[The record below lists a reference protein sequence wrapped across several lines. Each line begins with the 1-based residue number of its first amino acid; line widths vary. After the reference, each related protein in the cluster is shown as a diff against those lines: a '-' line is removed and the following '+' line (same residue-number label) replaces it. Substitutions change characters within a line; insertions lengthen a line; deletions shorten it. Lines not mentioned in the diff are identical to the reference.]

1 MAAQLCLAGAMLAS
15 QPFLMK
21 DGKLVLPPPRPR
33 LPSNISLARVA
44 RGRKLEDT
52 PARQSCGRCCYTV
65 INDIA
70 GTGLDASFYAKRVDL
85 RGFTVAGSASV
96 RDDALLEAAL
106 TVDRMVSK
114 RPDLLQTLINEGVHL
129 TVLGKDDMTTDVP
142 EYGYLAS
149 DTGFN
154 WDTTRGLGATVGAPV
169 SSCAEENLLCYGP
182 AQDVYDG
189 ENICVHETAHSLQ
202 GSGCKL
208 PTRRYNAQGSGL
220 NAAIDTAYEAAK
232 SNGRWSNTYAISTH
246 EEFWAEGV
254 QAFYNVDQSGPIG
267 GDGVHNHVDTRA
279 ELEAYEPDLANLIA
293 QMFDAAQSFPCPTAS
308 CDCSTFVCPVSQAPP
323 QWRCDAPVDTLQ
335 EWSCATA
342 GNRTASCCGPA
353 PLPAACPSPASPSTP
368 QTSPS
373 SPSPSLSP
381 PPPPCTDENSDCEY
395 WASIGECEVNP
406 HYMLSHCM
414 VSCATC
420 PSPNPNPNPNQL
432 ISDGLSPS
440 SSRCRSASLRSSPRR
455 ATCTPAA
462 SNRLSWP
469 SRCSLAPWCR
479 GPRPSSFQIGTTW
492 TWRRT
497 ARTGG

>member
-1 MAAQLCLAGAMLAS
+1 M
-15 QPFLMK
+15 
-21 DGKLVLPPPRPR
+21 
-33 LPSNISLARVA
+33 
-44 RGRKLEDT
+44 
-52 PARQSCGRCCYTV
+52 
-65 INDIA
+65 
-70 GTGLDASFYAKRVDL
+70 
-85 RGFTVAGSASV
+85 

-129 TVLGKDDMTTDVP
+129 TVLGKDDVTTDVP
-142 EYGYLAS
+142 EYAYLAS

-154 WDTTRGLGATVGAPV
+154 WDATRGLGATVGTPV

-182 AQDVYDG
+182 ALDVYDG

-267 GDGVHNHVDTRA
+267 GDGIHNHVDTRA

-323 QWRCDAPVDTLQ
+323 HWRCDAPVDTLQ

-342 GNRTASCCGPA
+342 GTRTASCCSPA

-373 SPSPSLSP
+373 PSPSPPPPSPSPPPLSSSLAWSPSPPPPSPSPPSLSPSPPPPLPSPPSPTASSPSLSP
-381 PPPPCTDENSDCEY
+381 VAISGGV
-395 WASIGECEVNP
+395 AGGVAGLALVGIGVF
-406 HYMLSHCM
+406 LWKKKR
-414 VSCATC
+414 
-420 PSPNPNPNPNQL
+420 
-432 ISDGLSPS
+432 G
-440 SSRCRSASLRSSPRR
+440 RR
-455 ATCTPAA
+455 VA
-462 SNRLSWP
+462 RL
-469 SRCSLAPWCR
+469 
-479 GPRPSSFQIGTTW
+479 
-492 TWRRT
+492 
-497 ARTGG
+497 

>member
-1 MAAQLCLAGAMLAS
+1 MLAS

-33 LPSNISLARVA
+33 LPSNISLTRA
-44 RGRKLEDT
+44 RGRKLEDA
-52 PARQSCGRCCYTV
+52 PAHQSCGRCCYTV

-154 WDTTRGLGATVGAPV
+154 WDATRGLGATVGAPV

-279 ELEAYEPDLANLIA
+279 ELEAYIRSRGGA
-293 QMFDAAQSFPCPTAS
+293 STAS
-308 CDCSTFVCPVSQAPP
+308 KRS
-323 QWRCDAPVDTLQ
+323 
-335 EWSCATA
+335 
-342 GNRTASCCGPA
+342 RT
-353 PLPAACPSPASPSTP
+353 PSPTR
-368 QTSPS
+368 T
-373 SPSPSLSP
+373 
-381 PPPPCTDENSDCEY
+381 T
-395 WASIGECEVNP
+395 
-406 HYMLSHCM
+406 
-414 VSCATC
+414 ATR
-420 PSPNPNPNPNQL
+420 PA
-432 ISDGLSPS
+432 
-440 SSRCRSASLRSSPRR
+440 CR
-455 ATCTPAA
+455 
-462 SNRLSWP
+462 
-469 SRCSLAPWCR
+469 
-479 GPRPSSFQIGTTW
+479 
-492 TWRRT
+492 
-497 ARTGG
+497 